1 MAYLFLLSYDNK
13 SKNQTAFQLQKWL
26 LVYKSCISITKVA
39 FRLQIFNCQLQRWP
53 FTLQSG
59 ISSLFMSLILRVIKN
74 VFAQAAELKEENDY
88 TI

>member
-1 MAYLFLLSYDNK
+1 MK
-13 SKNQTAFQLQKWL
+13 STDERDKLGVDSPITKTYFYYHTTIKAKNQTAFQLQKRL

-59 ISSLFMSLILRVIKN
+59 ISSYR
-74 VFAQAAELKEENDY
+74 
-88 TI
+88 